1 MAPRSGLEPETL
13 CLEGRCSI
21 QLSYRGKL
29 TVAMMEE
36 LCSFS
41 AGTVDAIEKSAQ
53 QMFDDMCQ

>member
-1 MAPRSGLEPETL
+1 MSCLQNEMLLEQCFDEAW
-13 CLEGRCSI
+13 ESFRV
-21 QLSYRGKL
+21 YNKL

-41 AGTVDAIEKSAQ
+41 AGTVDAIEKTAQ

>member
-1 MAPRSGLEPETL
+1 MSCLQNEQLLEQCFDEAW
-13 CLEGRCSI
+13 ESFRVHN
-21 QLSYRGKL
+21 KL

-41 AGTVDAIEKSAQ
+41 AGTVDAIEKTAQ

>member
-1 MAPRSGLEPETL
+1 MSCLQNEILLEQCFDEAW
-13 CLEGRCSI
+13 ESFRVSN
-21 QLSYRGKL
+21 KL

-41 AGTVDAIEKSAQ
+41 KETVDAIEKTAQ

>member
-1 MAPRSGLEPETL
+1 MSCLQNEMLLEQCFDEAW
-13 CLEGRCSI
+13 ESFRVSNN
-21 QLSYRGKL
+21 L

-41 AGTVDAIEKSAQ
+41 AGTVDAIEKTAQ

>member
-1 MAPRSGLEPETL
+1 MSCLQNEILLEQCFDEAW
-13 CLEGRCSI
+13 ESFRVSN
-21 QLSYRGKL
+21 KL

-41 AGTVDAIEKSAQ
+41 KGTVDAIEKTAQ

>member
-1 MAPRSGLEPETL
+1 MSTLHHESLLETCFDEAW
-13 CLEGRCSI
+13 ESFRVSN
-21 QLSYRGKL
+21 KL

-41 AGTVDAIEKSAQ
+41 AGTVDAIEKTAQ

>member
-1 MAPRSGLEPETL
+1 MET
-13 CLEGRCSI
+13 CFDEAWESFRVSN
-21 QLSYRGKL
+21 KL

-41 AGTVDAIEKSAQ
+41 KGTVDAIEKTAQ